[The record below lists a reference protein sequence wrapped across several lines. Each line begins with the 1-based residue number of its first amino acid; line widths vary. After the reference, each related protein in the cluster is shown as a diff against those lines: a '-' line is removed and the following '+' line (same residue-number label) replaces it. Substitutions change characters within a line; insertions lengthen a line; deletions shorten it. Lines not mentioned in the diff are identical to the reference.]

1 MKQPWERKDE
11 ILVNVIFQKLK
22 AFSAQYPDRDVESL
36 SFENFI
42 NMNLENKE
50 EDYGDH
56 SKCNNTDVYIGN

>member
-1 MKQPWERKDE
+1 M
-11 ILVNVIFQKLK
+11 VNVIFQKLK